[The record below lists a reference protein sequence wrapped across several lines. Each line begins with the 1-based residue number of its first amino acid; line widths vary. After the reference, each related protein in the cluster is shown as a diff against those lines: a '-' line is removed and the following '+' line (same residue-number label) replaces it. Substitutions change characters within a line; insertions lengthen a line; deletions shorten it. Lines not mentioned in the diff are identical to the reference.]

1 MSKGRWSTG
10 RQLPKTLQY
19 WRDTLLSFEVDVTLA
34 ALQAP
39 YGIDGHDMLL
49 KMLPDEAAQRRKAL
63 LKAQGSAL
71 RETI

>member
-1 MSKGRWSTG
+1 MSRLHFDVEGTLVDRLTMC
-10 RQLPKTLQY
+10 QLCL
-19 WRDTLLSFEVDVTLA
+19 EVCVTLA
-34 ALQAP
+34 ARQAL
-39 YGIDGHDMLL
+39 YGMDGHDMLL